1 MKIKKQIFLAALL
14 VSIGLVVTNA
24 TSGVNTPSKS
34 YYDEEIVS
42 VLVYLK
48 DRVDLDS
55 ITDQMDRQRASLQE
69 RHETVVTILQNTASA
84 TQTNLVKYLL

>member
-1 MKIKKQIFLAALL
+1 MKIKKHIFLAVLL
-14 VSIGLVVTNA
+14 VSIGLVITNA
-24 TSGVNTPSKS
+24 TSGVNTDSNT

-55 ITDQMDRQRASLQE
+55 ITDQMDRQRASLKE
-69 RHETVVTILQNTASA
+69 RHEKVVNTS
-84 TQTNLVKYLL
+84 KYCICYSN